1 MATQVNDSIEI
12 LEAKQVELTNWR
24 KRNVYDETED
34 VGQRVILVKWV
45 ITQKFKNN
53 KMIYKTHLV
62 ARGFEEENL
71 NNICKDSP
79 TCCKDNFCLVVSIIV
94 SNSWI
99 IHSLHVKSAFWQ
111 GRKIDFYA
119 GFKVTHCDS
128 GNLMNFSFFMIY
140 IFHLPG
146 KFTISKKV
154 PVF

>member
-12 LEAKQVELTNWR
+12 LEAKQVELANWR
-24 KRNVYDETED
+24 KHNVYDETED

-79 TCCKDNFCLVVSIIV
+79 KCCEDNFCLVVSIIV
-94 SNSWI
+94 SNLWI
-99 IHSLHVKSAFWQ
+99 IHSLHIKLAF
-111 GRKIDFYA
+111 
-119 GFKVTHCDS
+119 
-128 GNLMNFSFFMIY
+128 
-140 IFHLPG
+140 
-146 KFTISKKV
+146 
-154 PVF
+154 

>member
-12 LEAKQVELTNWR
+12 LEAKQVELKNWR

-79 TCCKDNFCLVVSIIV
+79 TCCEDNFCLVVSIIV
-94 SNSWI
+94 SNLWI
-99 IHSLHVKSAFWQ
+99 IHSLHIKLAF
-111 GRKIDFYA
+111 
-119 GFKVTHCDS
+119 
-128 GNLMNFSFFMIY
+128 
-140 IFHLPG
+140 
-146 KFTISKKV
+146 
-154 PVF
+154 